1 MSRRK
6 LLSFRVQEHHFLKNM
21 LLHVVS
27 LLVRNMFIGR
37 GGIINNKGGHHP
49 SEALPVRTSR
59 VHGEHPRRG
68 GLCPETQQH
77 QLRVRRLR
85 QDLRLTLLW
94 ELLGAEPRRKLL
106 APRLS
111 DQVRPLLHQRR

>member
-1 MSRRK
+1 MLRRK
-6 LLSFRVQEHHFLKNM
+6 LLSFRVQEHHFLNNK

-27 LLVRNMFIGR
+27 LLVRNMFIGK

-59 VHGEHPRRG
+59 LHGEHPRRG

-94 ELLGAEPRRKLL
+94 ELLGAELRRKLL